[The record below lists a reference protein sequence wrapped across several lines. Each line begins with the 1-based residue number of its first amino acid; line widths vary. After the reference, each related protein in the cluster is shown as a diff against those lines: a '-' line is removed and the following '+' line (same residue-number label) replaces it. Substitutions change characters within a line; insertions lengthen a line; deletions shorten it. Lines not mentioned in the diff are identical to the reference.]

1 MHHDRSEPDR
11 SEPDRL
17 ESDESGLSK
26 AASVLSLSSTDY
38 GRRSAESKPI
48 ENLPE
53 SGSRISFKDAV
64 ISGYKNTFDYKGRAT
79 RAEYWWWVLFNAAS
93 LFIALVLEELLGI
106 APNETDAGVLYFLV
120 ALINIFPM
128 FSLWIRRLH
137 DINRS
142 GWWTLILFTYIGAL
156 LLFYWAVKPS
166 QIPK

>member
-53 SGSRISFKDAV
+53 NGSRISFKDAV

-79 RAEYWWWVLFNAAS
+79 RAEYWWWVLFTIVAS
-93 LFIALVLEELLGI
+93 IVLYVVGQM
-106 APNETDAGVLYFLV
+106 AGVMGILLSRLFERE
-120 ALINIFPM
+120 
-128 FSLWIRRLH
+128 RR
-137 DINRS
+137 R
-142 GWWTLILFTYIGAL
+142 
-156 LLFYWAVKPS
+156 
-166 QIPK
+166 